1 MSITTAIRKY
11 VDQAFSAVGNLSEN
25 ATYRVCT
32 AQTHNAN
39 TYELEQTF
47 QDTLIKILVTTYSRI
62 EIDFH
67 PDFAVTDRKILIPA
81 KYLDE
86 IITGSQIITQST
98 TYEIISVEKD
108 PSDSLYYVQGRA

>member
-1 MSITTAIRKY
+1 MSITTAIQKY
-11 VDQAFSAVGNLSEN
+11 VDQAFSALGKLSEK

-32 AQTHNAN
+32 AQTHNKN
-39 TYELEQTF
+39 TYKLEQTF
-47 QDTLIKILVTTYSRI
+47 QDTLIKVLVTTYNRHEI
-62 EIDFH
+62 EFH

-86 IITGSQIITQST
+86 IITGAKIITEST
-98 TYEIISVEKD
+98 EYEIISVEKD